1 MNDAV
6 ITLNGL
12 EKRFPGM
19 DKPAVAPLDC
29 TIHAGYVTG
38 LVGPDGAGK
47 TTLMRMLAGLLKPD
61 SGSAT
66 VIGFDPIKNDGA
78 LHAVLGYMPQKFG
91 LYEDLTVMENLN
103 LYADLRSVTG
113 EARKQTFA
121 RLLEFT
127 SLGPFTGR
135 LAGKL
140 SGGMKQKL
148 GLACTLVGEPKVL
161 LLDEPGVGVDP
172 ISRRELWQMVHEL
185 AGEGM
190 LILWSTSY
198 LDEAEQCRDVLL
210 MNEGELLYQ
219 GGPKA
224 LTQTMAGR
232 SFLMTSPHEGNRK
245 LLQRALKLPQ
255 VSDGMIQG
263 KSVRLILKKEA
274 TPDDIRHADGMPEIN
289 INETT
294 PRFEDAFIDLL
305 GGAGT
310 SESPLGAILHT
321 VEGTPGETV
330 IEAKELTKKFG
341 DFAATDHVNFAVK
354 RGEIFGLLGPNGAG
368 KSTTFKMMCGLL
380 VPTSGQALVLGMDL
394 KESSGKARQHLGYM
408 AQKFSLY
415 GNLTVEQNL
424 RFFSGVYGLRGRAQ
438 NEKISRMSEAFGLKS
453 IASHATDE
461 LPLGFKQRLALACS
475 LMHEPDIL
483 FLDEPTSGV
492 DPLTRR
498 EFWLHI
504 NSMVE
509 KGVTVMVTT
518 HFMDEA
524 EYCDR
529 IGLVYRGKLIASG
542 TPDDLKAQSANDE
555 QPDPTMEALL
565 STEITRT
572 ELLLCKLIPYYFLGM
587 LAMLL
592 CMLVSVFILGV
603 PYRGS
608 LLILFFISSLFLLST
623 LGMGLLISTI
633 TRNQFNAAQVAL
645 NAAFLPSIM
654 LSGFIFQIDSMPAVI
669 RAVTYIIPARYF
681 VSTLQSL
688 FLAGNIPVVLVVN
701 VLFLIASAVMFIGL
715 TWLKTKRRLD

>member
-6 ITLNGL
+6 IQLNSL
-12 EKRFPGM
+12 VKRFKGM
-19 DKPAVAPLDC
+19 DKPAVAPLNC
-29 TIHAGYVTG
+29 TIRKGYVTG

-61 SGSAT
+61 EGSAR
-66 VIGFDPIKNDGA
+66 VLGLDPIKDDGP
-78 LHAVLGYMPQKFG
+78 LHAMLGYMPQKFG

-113 EARKQTFA
+113 ETREKTFA

-127 SLGPFTGR
+127 SLGPFTDR

-185 AGEGM
+185 AGDGM

-219 GGPKA
+219 GEPTT
-224 LTQTMAGR
+224 LTQSMAGR
-232 SFLMTSPHEGNRK
+232 SFLLHSPQASNRS
-245 LLQRALKLPQ
+245 LLQRVLRLPQ

-263 KSVRLILKKEA
+263 RSVRVILKKEA
-274 TPDDIRHADGMPEIN
+274 TVDDIRRAPGMPTIEME
-289 INETT
+289 ETA

-321 VEGTPGETV
+321 VEGTSGETV
-330 IEAKELTKKFG
+330 IEAKSLTKKFG
-341 DFAATDHVNFAVK
+341 DFAATDNVNFAVK

-380 VPTSGQALVLGMDL
+380 VPTSGKALVLDMDL
-394 KESSGKARQHLGYM
+394 KVSSGKARQHLGYM

-438 NEKISRMSEAFGLKS
+438 NEKIRRMSDAFGLTN

-492 DPLTRR
+492 DPITRR

-529 IGLVYRGKLIASG
+529 IGLVYRGKLIAHG
-542 TPDDLKAQSANDE
+542 TPDDLKNQAADDAV
-555 QPDPTMEALL
+555 PDPTMEQAF
-565 STEITRT
+565 IT
-572 ELLLCKLIPYYFLGM
+572 LIHDWDKE
-587 LAMLL
+587 
-592 CMLVSVFILGV
+592 
-603 PYRGS
+603 
-608 LLILFFISSLFLLST
+608 
-623 LGMGLLISTI
+623 
-633 TRNQFNAAQVAL
+633 NAHAQ
-645 NAAFLPSIM
+645 
-654 LSGFIFQIDSMPAVI
+654 
-669 RAVTYIIPARYF
+669 
-681 VSTLQSL
+681 
-688 FLAGNIPVVLVVN
+688 
-701 VLFLIASAVMFIGL
+701 
-715 TWLKTKRRLD
+715 

>member
-1 MNDAV
+1 MSKDA
-6 ITLNGL
+6 ITLTGL
-12 EKRFPGM
+12 TRGFPGM
-19 DKPAVAPLDC
+19 DRPAVAPLNC
-29 TIHAGYVTG
+29 TIHSGYVTG

-61 SGSAT
+61 EGSAS
-66 VIGFDPIKNDGA
+66 VIGFDPLKDDGA
-78 LHAVLGYMPQKFG
+78 LHAALGYMPQKFG

-113 EARKQTFA
+113 EARKKIFE

-148 GLACTLVGEPKVL
+148 GLACTLVGDPKVL

-185 AGEGM
+185 AGDGM

-210 MNEGELLYQ
+210 MNEGKLLYQ
-219 GGPKA
+219 GEPKA

-232 SFLMTSPHEGNRK
+232 SFLVSSPQENNRR

-255 VSDGMIQG
+255 ISDGVIQG
-263 KSVRLILKKEA
+263 KSVRLILKKAARIDEVQQN
-274 TPDDIRHADGMPEIN
+274 GNMPPLQVA
-289 INETT
+289 ETA

-310 SESPLGAILHT
+310 AESPLGEIIHH
-321 VEGTPGETV
+321 VDGNKDETV
-330 IEAKELTKKFG
+330 IEARSLTKKFG
-341 DFAATDHVNFAVK
+341 DFAATDHVDFQVK

-380 VPTSGQALVLGMDL
+380 VPTDGKALVLGMDL
-394 KESSGKARQHLGYM
+394 NVSSGKARQHLGYM

-415 GNLTVEQNL
+415 GNLSVEQNL

-438 NEKISRMSEAFGLKS
+438 NEKIARMSDAFGLKS
-453 IASHATDE
+453 IAGHAADE
-461 LPLGFKQRLALACS
+461 LPLVYKQRLALACS

-504 NSMVE
+504 NSMVD

-529 IGLVYRGKLIASG
+529 IGLVYHGKLIASG
-542 TPDDLKAQSANDE
+542 TPDALKAQAANDS
-555 QPDPTMEALL
+555 QADPTMEQAF
-565 STEITRT
+565 IT
-572 ELLLCKLIPYYFLGM
+572 LI
-587 LAMLL
+587 
-592 CMLVSVFILGV
+592 
-603 PYRGS
+603 
-608 LLILFFISSLFLLST
+608 
-623 LGMGLLISTI
+623 
-633 TRNQFNAAQVAL
+633 NQWDKENGHEQ
-645 NAAFLPSIM
+645 
-654 LSGFIFQIDSMPAVI
+654 
-669 RAVTYIIPARYF
+669 
-681 VSTLQSL
+681 
-688 FLAGNIPVVLVVN
+688 
-701 VLFLIASAVMFIGL
+701 
-715 TWLKTKRRLD
+715 

>member
-1 MNDAV
+1 MNSQDGIIA
-6 ITLNGL
+6 LHGL
-12 EKRFPGM
+12 MKQFPGQE
-19 DKPAVAPLDC
+19 KPAVASLEC
-29 TIHAGYVTG
+29 EIHTGSVTG

-47 TTLMRMLAGLLKPD
+47 TTLMRMLAGLLKPTEGT
-61 SGSAT
+61 SS
-66 VIGFDPIKNDGA
+66 VIGLDPVEDDRA

-91 LYEDLTVMENLN
+91 LYEDLTVMENLT
-103 LYADLRSVTG
+103 LYADLRGVTG
-113 EARKQTFA
+113 EERKATFK

-127 SLGPFTGR
+127 ALGPFTTR

-148 GLACTLVGEPKVL
+148 GLACTLVGQPKVL

-185 AGEGM
+185 AGDGM

-210 MNEGELLYQ
+210 MNEGELLYH
-219 GGPKA
+219 GAPKE
-224 LTQTMAGR
+224 LTQQMAGR
-232 SFLMTSPHEGNRK
+232 SLLVSHREENNRK

-255 VSDGMIQG
+255 VSDGVIQG
-263 KSVRLILKKEA
+263 RSVRLILAKEA
-274 TPDDIRHADGMPEIN
+274 TVEELAQALNLPADSISQTE
-289 INETT
+289 

-305 GGAGT
+305 GGAAT
-310 SESPLGAILHT
+310 QESPLGKILHT
-321 VEGTPGETV
+321 VEGTQGETV
-330 IEAKELTKKFG
+330 IKAEALTKKFG
-341 DFAATDHVNFAVK
+341 DFAATDNVDFTVQ

-380 VPTSGQALVLGMDL
+380 VPTSGKALVLDMDL
-394 KESSGKARQHLGYM
+394 KTSSGKARQHLGYM

-415 GNLTVEQNL
+415 GNLTVAQNL
-424 RFFSGVYGLRGRAQ
+424 RFFSGVYGLRGKTQ
-438 NEKISRMSEAFGLKS
+438 EEKIQRMSEAFSLQPIMNS
-453 IASHATDE
+453 STDA

-492 DPLTRR
+492 DPITRR

-542 TPDDLKAQSANDE
+542 TPDDLKAQAADDE
-555 QPDPTMEALL
+555 QTDPTMEQAF
-565 STEITRT
+565 IT
-572 ELLLCKLIPYYFLGM
+572 LIHQWDKEHEHER
-587 LAMLL
+587 
-592 CMLVSVFILGV
+592 S
-603 PYRGS
+603 
-608 LLILFFISSLFLLST
+608 
-623 LGMGLLISTI
+623 
-633 TRNQFNAAQVAL
+633 
-645 NAAFLPSIM
+645 
-654 LSGFIFQIDSMPAVI
+654 
-669 RAVTYIIPARYF
+669 
-681 VSTLQSL
+681 
-688 FLAGNIPVVLVVN
+688 
-701 VLFLIASAVMFIGL
+701 
-715 TWLKTKRRLD
+715 

>member
-1 MNDAV
+1 MSKDV
-6 ITLNGL
+6 ITVNGL
-12 EKRFPGM
+12 SRCFPGM
-19 DKPAVAPLDC
+19 DRPAVAPLHC

-61 SGSAT
+61 EGSAS
-66 VIGFDPIKNDGA
+66 VIGFDPLKDDSV
-78 LHAVLGYMPQKFG
+78 LHASLGYMPQKFG

-113 EARKQTFA
+113 EARKKIFE

-148 GLACTLVGEPKVL
+148 GLACTLVGDPKVL

-185 AGEGM
+185 AGDGM

-210 MNEGELLYQ
+210 MNEGKLLYQ
-219 GGPKA
+219 GEPKA

-232 SFLMTSPHEGNRK
+232 SFLVSSQQENNRR

-255 VSDGMIQG
+255 ISDGVIQG
-263 KSVRLILKKEA
+263 KSVRLILKKAARIDEVQQH
-274 TPDDIRHADGMPEIN
+274 DDMPPLQVA
-289 INETT
+289 ETA

-310 SESPLGAILHT
+310 AESPLGEIIHH
-321 VEGTPGETV
+321 VDGNKDETV
-330 IEAKELTKKFG
+330 IEARSLTKKFG
-341 DFAATDHVNFAVK
+341 DFAATDHVDFQVK

-380 VPTSGQALVLGMDL
+380 VPTDGKALVLGMDL
-394 KESSGKARQHLGYM
+394 KVSSGKARQHLGYM

-415 GNLTVEQNL
+415 GNLSVEQNL

-438 NEKISRMSEAFGLKS
+438 NEKIARMSDAFGLKS
-453 IASHATDE
+453 IAGHAADE
-461 LPLGFKQRLALACS
+461 LPLGYKQRLALACS

-504 NSMVE
+504 NSMVD

-529 IGLVYRGKLIASG
+529 IGLVYHGKLIASG
-542 TPDDLKAQSANDE
+542 TPDALKAQAANDS
-555 QPDPTMEALL
+555 QADPTMEQAF
-565 STEITRT
+565 IT
-572 ELLLCKLIPYYFLGM
+572 LI
-587 LAMLL
+587 
-592 CMLVSVFILGV
+592 
-603 PYRGS
+603 
-608 LLILFFISSLFLLST
+608 
-623 LGMGLLISTI
+623 
-633 TRNQFNAAQVAL
+633 NQWDKENGHEQ
-645 NAAFLPSIM
+645 
-654 LSGFIFQIDSMPAVI
+654 
-669 RAVTYIIPARYF
+669 
-681 VSTLQSL
+681 
-688 FLAGNIPVVLVVN
+688 
-701 VLFLIASAVMFIGL
+701 
-715 TWLKTKRRLD
+715 

>member
-1 MNDAV
+1 MSNAQIV
-6 ITLNGL
+6 LAGLIKRFTGL
-12 EKRFPGM
+12 E
-19 DKPAVAPLDC
+19 KPAVARLDC
-29 TIHAGYVTG
+29 TVQSGYVTG

-47 TTLMRMLAGLLKPD
+47 TTLMRMLAGLMKPD
-61 SGSAT
+61 EGTINVA
-66 VIGFDPIKNDGA
+66 GYDPIGDSSA

-91 LYEDLTVMENLN
+91 LYEDLTVMENLT

-113 EARKQTFA
+113 EARRKTFE
-121 RLLEFT
+121 RLLTFT
-127 SLGPFTGR
+127 ALGPFTQR

-148 GLACTLVGEPKVL
+148 GLACTLVGDPKVL

-172 ISRRELWQMVHEL
+172 ISRRELWKMVHAL
-185 AGEGM
+185 AGDGM

-198 LDEAEQCRDVLL
+198 LDEAEQCRRVLL
-210 MNEGELLYQ
+210 MNEGELLYE
-219 GGPKA
+219 GEPKA
-224 LTQTMAGR
+224 LTDTMRGR
-232 SFLMTSPHEGNRK
+232 SFLISSPQENNRR
-245 LLQRALKLPQ
+245 LLQRLLKLPE
-255 VSDGMIQG
+255 VSDGSIQG
-263 KSVRLILKKEA
+263 RSVRIILRQQA
-274 TPDDIRHADGMPEIN
+274 TSDGIRRASGMPPLSLS
-289 INETT
+289 ETE

-310 SESPLGAILHT
+310 AESPLGAILHT
-321 VEGTPGETV
+321 VEGNRDETV
-330 IEAKELTKKFG
+330 IEAKQLTKKFG
-341 DFAATDHVNFAVK
+341 DFTATDRVDFRVT

-380 VPTSGQALVLGMDL
+380 VPTAGQALVLGTDL
-394 KESSGKARQHLGYM
+394 KVGSGKTRQHLGYM

-424 RFFSGVYGLRGRAQ
+424 RFFSGIYGLRGRAQ
-438 NEKISRMSEAFGLKS
+438 RAKIDEMSAAFELKS
-453 IASHATDE
+453 ISHHTTDA

-542 TPDDLKAQSANDE
+542 TPDDLKAQAADAHSA
-555 QPDPTMEALL
+555 DPTMEQAF
-565 STEITRT
+565 IT
-572 ELLLCKLIPYYFLGM
+572 LIQ
-587 LAMLL
+587 
-592 CMLVSVFILGV
+592 
-603 PYRGS
+603 RWD
-608 LLILFFISSLFLLST
+608 
-623 LGMGLLISTI
+623 
-633 TRNQFNAAQVAL
+633 RENA
-645 NAAFLPSIM
+645 
-654 LSGFIFQIDSMPAVI
+654 D
-669 RAVTYIIPARYF
+669 AR
-681 VSTLQSL
+681 
-688 FLAGNIPVVLVVN
+688 
-701 VLFLIASAVMFIGL
+701 
-715 TWLKTKRRLD
+715 

>member
-1 MNDAV
+1 MNSQEG
-6 ITLNGL
+6 IIRLQGL
-12 EKRFPGM
+12 MKQFPGQE
-19 DKPAVAPLDC
+19 KPAVASLDC
-29 TIHAGYVTG
+29 EIRTGAVTG

-47 TTLMRMLAGLLKPD
+47 TTLMRMLAGLLKPTE
-61 SGSAT
+61 GSAN
-66 VIGFDPIKNDGA
+66 VIGLDPVEDDRA

-91 LYEDLTVMENLN
+91 LYEDLTVMENLT

-113 EARKQTFA
+113 AEREATFK

-127 SLGPFTGR
+127 ALGPFTTR

-148 GLACTLVGEPKVL
+148 GLACTLVGQPKVL

-185 AGEGM
+185 AGDGM

-210 MNEGELLYQ
+210 LNEGELLYQ
-219 GGPKA
+219 GAPKE
-224 LTQTMAGR
+224 LTQQMAGR
-232 SFLMTSPHEGNRK
+232 SLLVSHNDENNRK

-255 VSDGMIQG
+255 VSDGVIQG
-263 KSVRLILKKEA
+263 RSVRLILAKASSVEDLA
-274 TPDDIRHADGMPEIN
+274 HALNVPQESLAQT
-289 INETT
+289 E

-305 GGAGT
+305 GGAAT
-310 SESPLGAILHT
+310 QESPLGKILHT
-321 VEGTPGETV
+321 VEGTQGETV
-330 IEAKELTKKFG
+330 IRAEALTKKFG
-341 DFAATDHVNFAVK
+341 DFAATDNVNFTVQ

-380 VPTSGQALVLGMDL
+380 VPTSGKALVLDMDL
-394 KESSGKARQHLGYM
+394 KTSSGKARQHLGYM

-415 GNLTVEQNL
+415 GNLTVAQNL
-424 RFFSGVYGLRGRAQ
+424 RFFSGVYGLRGKAQ
-438 NEKISRMSEAFGLKS
+438 DEKINRMSEAFNLQPIMNS
-453 IASHATDE
+453 ATDA

-492 DPLTRR
+492 DPITRR

-542 TPDDLKAQSANDE
+542 TPDDLKE
-555 QPDPTMEALL
+555 QAADDKQTDPTMEQAF
-565 STEITRT
+565 ITLIHQWDKEHEHERT
-572 ELLLCKLIPYYFLGM
+572 
-587 LAMLL
+587 
-592 CMLVSVFILGV
+592 
-603 PYRGS
+603 
-608 LLILFFISSLFLLST
+608 
-623 LGMGLLISTI
+623 
-633 TRNQFNAAQVAL
+633 
-645 NAAFLPSIM
+645 
-654 LSGFIFQIDSMPAVI
+654 
-669 RAVTYIIPARYF
+669 
-681 VSTLQSL
+681 
-688 FLAGNIPVVLVVN
+688 
-701 VLFLIASAVMFIGL
+701 
-715 TWLKTKRRLD
+715 

>member
-1 MNDAV
+1 MNKSTIALD
-6 ITLNGL
+6 GL
-12 EKRFPGM
+12 IKRFAGM
-19 DKPAVAPLDC
+19 DKPAVAKLDC
-29 TIHAGYVTG
+29 TIRSGYVTG

-61 SGSAT
+61 EGRAS
-66 VIGFDPIKNDGA
+66 VIGFDPIRDNSA
-78 LHAVLGYMPQKFG
+78 LHAALGYMPQKFG

-113 EARKQTFA
+113 ETREKTFA

-219 GGPKA
+219 GEPRA
-224 LTQTMAGR
+224 LTDTMRGR
-232 SFLMTSPHEGNRK
+232 CFLMNSPTVNNRR
-245 LLQRALKLPQ
+245 LLQQVLKLPQ
-255 VSDGMIQG
+255 VSDAMIQG
-263 KSVRLILKKEA
+263 RSVRLILKKGA
-274 TPDDIRHADGMPEIN
+274 DADDIRHTETMPEIV
-289 INETT
+289 IDETA

-305 GGAGT
+305 GGVGT

-321 VEGTPGETV
+321 VEGAKDETV
-330 IEAKELTKKFG
+330 IEAKALTKKFG
-341 DFAATDHVNFAVK
+341 DFAATDHVDFAVK

-380 VPTSGQALVLGMDL
+380 VPTSGQALVLDMDL
-394 KESSGKARQHLGYM
+394 KVSSGKARQHLGYM

-438 NEKISRMSEAFGLKS
+438 SEKIASMSEAFALKS
-453 IASHATDE
+453 IASHATDD
-461 LPLGFKQRLALACS
+461 LPLGYKQRLALACS

-542 TPDDLKAQSANDE
+542 TPDALKAQAADE
-555 QPDPTMEALL
+555 TTPDPTMEQAF
-565 STEITRT
+565 IT
-572 ELLLCKLIPYYFLGM
+572 LIHDWDKEH
-587 LAMLL
+587 AD
-592 CMLVSVFILGV
+592 
-603 PYRGS
+603 
-608 LLILFFISSLFLLST
+608 
-623 LGMGLLISTI
+623 
-633 TRNQFNAAQVAL
+633 AQ
-645 NAAFLPSIM
+645 
-654 LSGFIFQIDSMPAVI
+654 
-669 RAVTYIIPARYF
+669 
-681 VSTLQSL
+681 
-688 FLAGNIPVVLVVN
+688 
-701 VLFLIASAVMFIGL
+701 
-715 TWLKTKRRLD
+715 